1 MEPHIILIILSGLV
15 IVSYLFDIFAKKTKI
30 PSVLLLL
37 FAGIGIRETLEYLS
51 IPLIDLLKILP
62 SIGTIGL
69 ILIVFEGALELDYHR
84 EKNKLILSSFMA
96 ALVILLITV
105 LAVAFLIQFYT
116 QLPFQL
122 CLINATPF
130 GVMSSAMAIPSV
142 ASLSIAKKEFVI
154 YETSFSD
161 VIGIVLFNF
170 FMTNPIIGTQSFV
183 HLGIETIA
191 ILLISGFFCLFL
203 LYLIG
208 KISYH
213 IKFFLIIA
221 ILMMVYGLAKIF
233 HLPSLI
239 IILAFGLFLNN
250 AEQIVY
256 KPFRKYFLYPTLQE
270 DLQLMHTFSAE
281 SSFILRTFFFI
292 IFGFTMNIKDLMDL
306 EMLKFGGLILI
317 SIYAIRFAYL
327 KFVAQIDL
335 NPIVFVTP
343 RGLICILLYFNLPP
357 EMRTPTVSTGLL
369 FMIILATSFVMMYGI
384 MRAKKEIV

>member
-1 MEPHIILIILSGLV
+1 MESHIVLIILSGLV
-15 IVSYLFDIFAKKTKI
+15 IVSYLLDIFAKKTKI

-37 FAGIGIRETLEYLS
+37 FVGIGIRETLDYLS
-51 IPLIDLLKILP
+51 IPVFDLLKILP
-62 SIGTIGL
+62 SLGTIGL
-69 ILIVFEGALELDYHR
+69 ILIVFEGALELDYKR
-84 EKNKLILSSFMA
+84 EKNKLIFSSFMA

-105 LAVAFLIQFYT
+105 LAVALLIQYYT

-142 ASLSIAKKEFVI
+142 ASLSSEKKEFVI

-170 FMTNPIIGTQSFV
+170 FMTNQVIEAQSFID
-183 HLGIETIA
+183 LGIETVA
-191 ILLISGFFCLFL
+191 ILIISAIFCLFL

-208 KISYH
+208 KITYH

-221 ILMMVYGLAKIF
+221 ILIMVYGVAKIF
-233 HLPSLI
+233 HLPSLV

-281 SSFILRTFFFI
+281 SSFILRTFFFV
-292 IFGFTMNIKDLMDL
+292 IFGFTMHIRDLMDL
-306 EMLKFGGLILI
+306 EMLKFGGLIMI
-317 SIYAIRFAYL
+317 AIYVIRFVYL
-327 KFVAQIDL
+327 KFVARIDL
-335 NPIVFVTP
+335 NPILFVTP
-343 RGLICILLYFNLPP
+343 RGLICILLYFSLPP

-384 MRAKKEIV
+384 MKAKKEKV